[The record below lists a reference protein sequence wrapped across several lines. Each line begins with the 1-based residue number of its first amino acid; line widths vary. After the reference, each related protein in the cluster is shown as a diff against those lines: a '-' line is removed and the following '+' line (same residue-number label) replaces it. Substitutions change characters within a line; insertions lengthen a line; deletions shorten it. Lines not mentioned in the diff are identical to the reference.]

1 MSPASPASPV
11 SPVSLASSS
20 PLPVNGES
28 LAVVVFLGFV
38 AVSLLLC
45 GLAAADLDD
54 PEHFYAGGGAAFGPV
69 GGGLAIAGDYIS
81 AATLLSTTGAVA
93 LDGADGILFACATVV
108 SLYLVMRI
116 LGEPLRRKGVFTLG
130 DFLADR
136 LGTPSVRRALG
147 VASLVVLAPLLLV
160 QLSTVGRIMTAM
172 FGLPDGALTGCTV
185 AGGALMVCYAA
196 FGGMRGVGYV
206 QILKV
211 GVALTAM
218 LLLSGAVLARYGWSP
233 TALFGAARER
243 SGAGAGYTRPGLHF
257 GRSLAGRL
265 DLIGFASTL
274 LVGAACLP
282 HITMRLHPVR
292 EARTARRA
300 VGWAVG
306 PVALVCA
313 GVVVAGLGACALMGR
328 GPVRAADPG
337 GATALLMVT
346 GALDPVAGG
355 ARHSMLFAIV
365 ACAVFATT
373 LAAVAGITLAAA
385 SSLARDFGGR
395 PAHGS
400 ASPSGEIRRARL
412 GIVLVGAVAVLVS
425 AGLGDRGR
433 LTLISLSFAVAA
445 SVLAPVLLYALF
457 LPGHS
462 ATGVRWTVYGTLPV
476 IVLLLAGSPA
486 VSGTPFAVFPGHDFR
501 WFPLQTPG
509 LISIPAGFLLGLV
522 GRTGTR
528 GGTPRSSWPRSSTAL
543 STRPL
548 DGAGA
553 DL

>member
-1 MSPASPASPV
+1 M
-11 SPVSLASSS
+11 
-20 PLPVNGES
+20 
-28 LAVVVFLGFV
+28 VFLAFV
-38 AVSLLLC
+38 ALSLLLC

-54 PEHFYAGGGAAFGPV
+54 PEHFYAGGGAAFGPA

-93 LDGADGILFACATVV
+93 LDGADGILFACATVF
-108 SLYLVMRI
+108 SLFLMMRF

-136 LGTPSVRRALG
+136 LGDPSVRRALG
-147 VASLVVLAPLLLV
+147 VASLVVLTPLLLV
-160 QLSTVGRIMTAM
+160 QLSTAGRIMAAM

-211 GVALTAM
+211 GVVLTA
-218 LLLSGAVLARYGWSP
+218 LLLLAGVVLARYGWSP
-233 TALFGAARER
+233 PALFGAAREH
-243 SGAGAGYTRPGLHF
+243 SGAGADYALPGLHF
-257 GRSLAGRL
+257 GHSLAGRL
-265 DLIGFASTL
+265 DLIGFEATL
-274 LVGAACLP
+274 LIGVACLP
-282 HITMRLHPVR
+282 HITMRLHPVGD
-292 EARTARRA
+292 ARTARRA

-313 GVVVAGLGACALMGR
+313 GVVVAGLGACALLGR

-355 ARHSMLFAIV
+355 SRHSMLFAIV

-395 PAHGS
+395 PAHGGRS
-400 ASPSGEIRRARL
+400 AAGEIRRARL
-412 GIVLVGAVAVLVS
+412 GIVLVGAVAVVVS
-425 AGLGDRGR
+425 AALGDHGR
-433 LTLISLSFAVAA
+433 MTLIALSFTVAA

-462 ATGVRWTVYGTLPV
+462 ATGVRWTVYGTLPLV
-476 IVLLLAGSPA
+476 VLLLAGSPA
-486 VSGTPFAVFPGHDFR
+486 VSGTPFAVFPAYDVR

-509 LISIPAGFLLGLV
+509 LITIPAGFLFGLV
-522 GRTGTR
+522 GRTHAGS
-528 GGTPRSSWPRSSTAL
+528 GAPRTSWPRSSTAL
-543 STRPL
+543 GARPL

>member
-1 MSPASPASPV
+1 MSGGD
-11 SPVSLASSS
+11 
-20 PLPVNGES
+20 GES
-28 LAVVVFLGFV
+28 LAVMVFLGFV

-93 LDGADGILFACATVV
+93 LDGADGVLFAGATVV
-108 SLYLVMRI
+108 SLWLVMRF

-147 VASLVVLAPLLLV
+147 VASLVVLTPLLLV
-160 QLSTVGRIMTAM
+160 QLSTAGRVMAAM

-185 AGGALMVCYAA
+185 AGGTLMVCYAA

-218 LLLSGAVLARYGWSP
+218 LLLAGAVLARYGWSP
-233 TALFGAARER
+233 PALFGAAREH
-243 SGAGAGYTRPGLHF
+243 SGAGAGYARPGLHF
-257 GRSLAGRL
+257 GHSVAGRL
-265 DLIGFASTL
+265 DLIGFGATL

-306 PVALVCA
+306 PVAVVCA
-313 GVVVAGLGACALMGR
+313 GVVVAGLGACALLGR

-355 ARHSMLFAIV
+355 ARHSMLFAVV

-400 ASPSGEIRRARL
+400 GGRSPAGEIRRARL
-412 GIVLVGAVAVLVS
+412 AIVLVGAVAVVVS
-425 AGLGDRGR
+425 AALGDRGR
-433 LTLISLSFAVAA
+433 MTLISLSFAVAA

-486 VSGTPFAVFPGHDFR
+486 VSGTPFALFPGQDFR

-522 GRTGTR
+522 GRTR
-528 GGTPRSSWPRSSTAL
+528 PRARSSRSS
-543 STRPL
+543 RPSWQ
-548 DGAGA
+548 DGSPYVRQG
-553 DL
+553 

>member
-1 MSPASPASPV
+1 
-11 SPVSLASSS
+11 
-20 PLPVNGES
+20 
-28 LAVVVFLGFV
+28 
-38 AVSLLLC
+38 
-45 GLAAADLDD
+45 
-54 PEHFYAGGGAAFGPV
+54 
-69 GGGLAIAGDYIS
+69 
-81 AATLLSTTGAVA
+81 
-93 LDGADGILFACATVV
+93 
-108 SLYLVMRI
+108 
-116 LGEPLRRKGVFTLG
+116 
-130 DFLADR
+130 
-136 LGTPSVRRALG
+136 
-147 VASLVVLAPLLLV
+147 
-160 QLSTVGRIMTAM
+160 
-172 FGLPDGALTGCTV
+172 
-185 AGGALMVCYAA
+185 MVCYAA
-196 FGGMRGVGYV
+196 FGGMRGVGHV

-218 LLLSGAVLARYGWSP
+218 LVLAGAVLARYGWSP
-233 TALFGAARER
+233 AALFGAAREH
-243 SGAGAGYTRPGLHF
+243 SGAGADYARPGLHF
-257 GRSLAGRL
+257 GHSVAGRL
-265 DLIGFASTL
+265 DLIGFATTL

-306 PVALVCA
+306 PVAVVCA
-313 GVVVAGLGACALMGR
+313 GVVVAGLGACALSGR

-355 ARHSMLFAIV
+355 ARHSMLFAVV

-400 ASPSGEIRRARL
+400 GGRSPAGEIRRARL
-412 GIVLVGAVAVLVS
+412 AIVLVGAVAVVVS
-425 AGLGDRGR
+425 AALGDRGR
-433 LTLISLSFAVAA
+433 MTLISLSLAVAA
-445 SVLAPVLLYALF
+445 SVLAPVLVHALF

-476 IVLLLAGSPA
+476 VALLLAGSPA

-509 LISIPAGFLLGLV
+509 LVSIPAGFLLGLV
-522 GRTGTR
+522 GRTRTR
-528 GGTPRSSWPRSSTAL
+528 GGAPRPSWPRSSTAV
-543 STRPL
+543 SARPL

>member
-1 MSPASPASPV
+1 MSA
-11 SPVSLASSS
+11 
-20 PLPVNGES
+20 GDGQS

-45 GLAAADLDD
+45 GLAAADIDD
-54 PEHFYAGGGAAFGPV
+54 PEHFYAGGSAAFGPM

-93 LDGADGILFACATVV
+93 LDGADGVLFACATVV
-108 SLYLVMRI
+108 SLFLVMRI

-130 DFLADR
+130 DFVADR
-136 LGTPSVRRALG
+136 LGTPSARRALG
-147 VASLVVLAPLLLV
+147 VAGLVVLAPLLLV
-160 QLSTVGRIMTAM
+160 QLSTAGRIMAAM

-185 AGGALMVCYAA
+185 AGGTLMVCYAA

-211 GVALTAM
+211 GVTLAVM
-218 LLLSGAVLARYGWSP
+218 VLLAGIVLARYGWSP
-233 TALFGAARER
+233 PALFDAARDR
-243 SGAGAGYTRPGLHF
+243 SGAGAGYARPGLHF
-257 GRSLAGRL
+257 GHSVAGRL
-265 DLIGFASTL
+265 DLIGFAATL

-292 EARTARRA
+292 DARTARRA

-306 PVALVCA
+306 PVAVVCA
-313 GVVVAGLGACALMGR
+313 GVVVAGLGACALIGR
-328 GPVRAADPG
+328 APLRAADPG

-346 GALDPVAGG
+346 GALDPAAGG
-355 ARHSMLFAIV
+355 ARDSMLFAVV

-400 ASPSGEIRRARL
+400 GGRSPAGEIRRARYA
-412 GIVLVGAVAVLVS
+412 IVLVGAAAVVLS
-425 AGLGDRGR
+425 AFLGDRGR
-433 LTLISLSFAVAA
+433 LTLISLSFSVAA

-457 LPGHS
+457 LPGH
-462 ATGVRWTVYGTLPV
+462 TVKGVRWTVYGGLPL
-476 IVLLLAGSPA
+476 IVLLLVGSPA
-486 VSGTPFAVFPGHDFR
+486 VSGGPTAVFPDQDFH

-509 LISIPAGFLLGLV
+509 LVTIPAGFLLGLV
-522 GRTGTR
+522 GRARARSDSGASWRRQDRTGPMT
-528 GGTPRSSWPRSSTAL
+528 TPRSR
-543 STRPL
+543 RP
-548 DGAGA
+548 DPAA
-553 DL
+553 RR

>member
-1 MSPASPASPV
+1 MS
-11 SPVSLASSS
+11 
-20 PLPVNGES
+20 GGDGQS

-54 PEHFYAGGGAAFGPV
+54 PEHFYAGGSAAFGPV

-81 AATLLSTTGAVA
+81 AATLLSTTGSVA
-93 LDGADGILFACATVV
+93 LDGADGMLFAGATVV
-108 SLYLVMRI
+108 SLYLVLRI
-116 LGEPLRRKGVFTLG
+116 LGEPLRRGGVFTLG

-136 LGTPSVRRALG
+136 LGDPTVRRALG
-147 VASLVVLAPLLLV
+147 VATLVVLTPLLLV
-160 QLSTVGRIMTAM
+160 QLGTAGHIMAAM

-196 FGGMRGVGYV
+196 FGGMRGTGYV

-211 GVALTAM
+211 GVTVTAVV
-218 LLLSGAVLARYGWSP
+218 LVAGIVLARFGWSP
-233 TALFGAARER
+233 PALFEAARKH
-243 SGAGAGYTRPGLHF
+243 SGAGTAYARPGLHF
-257 GRSLAGRL
+257 GPSLAGRL
-265 DLIGFASTL
+265 DLISFQTTL

-282 HITMRLHPVR
+282 HITMRLHPLR
-292 EARTARRA
+292 DARTARRA

-313 GVVVAGLGACALMGR
+313 GVVVAGLGACALIGR
-328 GPVRAADPG
+328 EALRAADPG
-337 GATALLMVT
+337 GGTALLMVT
-346 GALDPVAGG
+346 GALDPADGV

-385 SSLARDFGGR
+385 SSLARDFRNR
-395 PAHGS
+395 PAHG
-400 ASPSGEIRRARL
+400 AAGGSPAREIRRARVA
-412 GIVLVGAVAVLVS
+412 IVLVGAAAVVLS
-425 AGLGDRGR
+425 AALADRGR
-433 LTLISLSFAVAA
+433 LTLISLSFTVAA

-462 ATGVRWTVYGTLPV
+462 ATGVRWTVYGTMPL
-476 IVLLLAGSPA
+476 IVLLLTGSPA
-486 VSGTPFAVFPGHDFR
+486 VSGIPTAIFPDHDVH

-509 LISIPAGFLLGLV
+509 LITIPAGFLLGLV
-522 GRTGTR
+522 GRHR
-528 GGTPRSSWPRSSTAL
+528 SRTPRQQPR
-543 STRPL
+543 R
-548 DGAGA
+548 DRQFVHRG
-553 DL
+553 

>member
-1 MSPASPASPV
+1 MSSGD
-11 SPVSLASSS
+11 
-20 PLPVNGES
+20 GES
-28 LAVVVFLGFV
+28 LAVMVFLGFV

-108 SLYLVMRI
+108 SLYLMMRF

-130 DFLADR
+130 DFVADR
-136 LGTPSVRRALG
+136 LGASADRLGAPSVRRALG
-147 VASLVVLAPLLLV
+147 VTSLVVLTPLLLV
-160 QLSTVGRIMTAM
+160 QLSTAGRIMAAM

-211 GVALTAM
+211 GVVLTAM
-218 LLLSGAVLARYGWSP
+218 LLLAGVVLARYGWSP
-233 TALFGAARER
+233 PALFDAAQEQ
-243 SGAGAGYTRPGLHF
+243 SGAGTAYARPGLHF
-257 GRSLAGRL
+257 GDSVAGRL
-265 DLIGFASTL
+265 DLIGFEATL

-282 HITMRLHPVR
+282 HITMRMHPVR

-306 PVALVCA
+306 PVAVVCA

-346 GALDPVAGG
+346 GVLDPVAGG
-355 ARHSMLFAIV
+355 VRHSMLFAIV

-395 PAHGS
+395 PAHGGRGR
-400 ASPSGEIRRARL
+400 SPAGEIRRARL
-412 GIVLVGAVAVLVS
+412 GIVLVGAVAVVVS

-462 ATGVRWTVYGTLPV
+462 ATGVRWTVYGTLPL
-476 IVLLLAGSPA
+476 IVLLLTGSPA
-486 VSGTPFAVFPGHDFR
+486 VSGTPFAVFPDHDVR

-509 LISIPAGFLLGLV
+509 LVTVPAGFLLGLV
-522 GRTGTR
+522 GRTPRRTR
-528 GGTPRSSWPRSSTAL
+528 TLRTSWPRSSTAVGAG
-543 STRPL
+543 PL

>member
-1 MSPASPASPV
+1 MS
-11 SPVSLASSS
+11 
-20 PLPVNGES
+20 GGGQS

-81 AATLLSTTGAVA
+81 AATLLSTTGSVA
-93 LDGADGILFACATVV
+93 LDGTDGILFAAATVV
-108 SLYLVMRI
+108 SLGLVLRL
-116 LGEPLRRKGVFTLG
+116 LGEPLRRSGVFTLG
-130 DFLADR
+130 DFVADR
-136 LGTPSVRRALG
+136 LGDPGVRRALG
-147 VASLVVLAPLLLV
+147 VASLVVLTPLLLV
-160 QLSTVGRIMTAM
+160 QLGTAGHIMAAM

-196 FGGMRGVGYV
+196 FGGMRGTGYV

-211 GVALTAM
+211 GVTVTAVALVA
-218 LLLSGAVLARYGWSP
+218 AIVLARFGWSP
-233 TALFGAARER
+233 PALLAAARDN
-243 SGAGAGYTRPGLHF
+243 SGAGAAYTRPGLHF
-257 GRSLAGRL
+257 GPSTAGRL
-265 DLIGFASTL
+265 DLISFQATL

-292 EARTARRA
+292 DARTARRA

-306 PVALVCA
+306 PVAVVCA
-313 GVVVAGLGACALMGR
+313 GVVVAGLGACALVGR
-328 GPVRAADPG
+328 EALRAADPA

-346 GALDPVAGG
+346 GVLDPADGV

-385 SSLARDFGGR
+385 SSLARDFRGPR
-395 PAHGS
+395 VSRAAHGS
-400 ASPSGEIRRARL
+400 RAGEIRRARA
-412 GIVLVGAVAVLVS
+412 GIVLVGAVAVVLS
-425 AGLGDRGR
+425 AALADRGR
-433 LTLISLSFAVAA
+433 LTLLSLSFTAAA
-445 SVLAPVLLYALF
+445 SVLVPVLAYALF

-462 ATGVRWTVYGTLPV
+462 ATGVRWTVYGTLPL
-476 IVLLLAGSPA
+476 IVLLLTGSPA
-486 VSGTPFAVFPGHDFR
+486 FTGTPTAVFPGHDVH

-509 LISIPAGFLLGLV
+509 IVTVPAGFLLGLA
-522 GRTGTR
+522 GRRRARAVPRQPAGR
-528 GGTPRSSWPRSSTAL
+528 GRFSR
-543 STRPL
+543 
-548 DGAGA
+548 
-553 DL
+553 

>member
-1 MSPASPASPV
+1 MSAWGGQSF
-11 SPVSLASSS
+11 
-20 PLPVNGES
+20 
-28 LAVVVFLGFV
+28 AVVVFLGFV

-54 PEHFYAGGGAAFGPV
+54 PEHFYAGGSAAFGPV
-69 GGGLAIAGDYIS
+69 GGGLAIAGDYVS

-93 LDGADGILFACATVV
+93 LDGADGVLFACATVV
-108 SLYLVMRI
+108 SLFLVLRI

-130 DFLADR
+130 DFLADQ
-136 LGTPSVRRALG
+136 LDTPSARRAPG
-147 VASLVVLAPLLLV
+147 VATLVVLTPLLLV
-160 QLSTVGRIMTAM
+160 QLSTAGRIMAAM
-172 FGLPDGALTGCTV
+172 LGLPDAALAGCTV

-196 FGGMRGVGYV
+196 FGGMRGIGYV

-211 GVALTAM
+211 GVALVAM
-218 LLLSGAVLARYGWSP
+218 LLLAGVVLARFGWSP
-233 TALFGAARER
+233 PALLDSARDR
-243 SGAGAGYTRPGLHF
+243 SGAGAAYLRPGLHF
-257 GRSLAGRL
+257 GHSVAGRL
-265 DLIGFASTL
+265 DLISFEATL

-282 HITMRLHPVR
+282 HITMRLHPVGK
-292 EARTARRA
+292 ARTARRA

-306 PVALVCA
+306 PVMVVCA
-313 GVVVAGLGACALMGR
+313 AVVVAGLGACALIGR

-346 GALDPVAGG
+346 GALDPVSGG
-355 ARHSMLFAIV
+355 AGHSMLFAVV

-385 SSLARDFGGR
+385 SSLARDFAGR

-400 ASPSGEIRRARL
+400 GHRSAAGEIRRARL
-412 GIVLVGAVAVLVS
+412 GIVLVGAAAVVVS

-433 LTLISLSFAVAA
+433 LTLISLSFTVAA

-462 ATGVRWTVYGTLPV
+462 ATGVRWTVYGTLPLV
-476 IVLLLAGSPA
+476 VLLIAGSPA
-486 VSGTPFAVFPGHDFR
+486 MSGTPFAVFPDHDVR

-509 LISIPAGFLLGLV
+509 LITIPAGFLFGLV
-522 GRTGTR
+522 GRTSARAARRPWRDGTGPVPPGAR
-528 GGTPRSSWPRSSTAL
+528 RSDP
-543 STRPL
+543 
-548 DGAGA
+548 AGRR
-553 DL
+553 

>member
-1 MSPASPASPV
+1 V
-11 SPVSLASSS
+11 ST
-20 PLPVNGES
+20 GDGQS
-28 LAVVVFLGFV
+28 LAVVVFLAFV
-38 AVSLLLC
+38 ALSLLLC
-45 GLAAADLDD
+45 GLAAADIDD
-54 PEHFYAGGGAAFGPV
+54 PEHFYAGGSAAFGPM

-81 AATLLSTTGAVA
+81 AATLLSTTGSVA
-93 LDGADGILFACATVV
+93 LDGADGVLFACATVV
-108 SLYLVMRI
+108 SLFLVMRI

-147 VASLVVLAPLLLV
+147 VATLVVLAPLLLV
-160 QLSTVGRIMTAM
+160 QLSTAGRIMAAM

-185 AGGALMVCYAA
+185 AGGTLMVCYAA
-196 FGGMRGVGYV
+196 FGGMRGIGYV

-211 GVALTAM
+211 GVTLAVM
-218 LLLSGAVLARYGWSP
+218 LLLAGIVLARYGWSP
-233 TALFGAARER
+233 PALFDAARDR

-257 GRSLAGRL
+257 GRSVAGRL
-265 DLIGFASTL
+265 DLIGFAVTL

-292 EARTARRA
+292 DARTARRA

-306 PVALVCA
+306 PVAVVCA
-313 GVVVAGLGACALMGR
+313 GVVVAGLGACALIGR
-328 GPVRAADPG
+328 DPLRAADPG

-355 ARHSMLFAIV
+355 ARDSMLFAVV

-395 PAHGS
+395 PAHGTGGR
-400 ASPSGEIRRARL
+400 SPAREIRRARSA
-412 GIVLVGAVAVLVS
+412 IVLVGAAAVVLS
-425 AGLGDRGR
+425 AFLGDRGR
-433 LTLISLSFAVAA
+433 LTLISLSFTVAA

-457 LPGHS
+457 LPGHT
-462 ATGVRWTVYGTLPV
+462 ATGVRWTVYGNLPL
-476 IVLLLAGSPA
+476 IVLLLVGSPA
-486 VSGTPFAVFPGHDFR
+486 VSGAPAAIFPDQDFH

-509 LISIPAGFLLGLV
+509 LITIPAGFLLGLV
-522 GRTGTR
+522 GRTRVGVPGR
-528 GGTPRSSWPRSSTAL
+528 RQGGTGPMTTPGPR
-543 STRPL
+543 RP
-548 DGAGA
+548 DPAA
-553 DL
+553 RR

>member
-1 MSPASPASPV
+1 MSAV
-11 SPVSLASSS
+11 GD
-20 PLPVNGES
+20 GES
-28 LAVVVFLGFV
+28 LAVMVFLAFV
-38 AVSLLLC
+38 ALSLLLC

-93 LDGADGILFACATVV
+93 LDGADGILFACATVF
-108 SLYLVMRI
+108 SLFLMMRF

-136 LGTPSVRRALG
+136 LGDPSVRRALG
-147 VASLVVLAPLLLV
+147 VASLVVLTPLLLV
-160 QLSTVGRIMTAM
+160 QLSTAGRIMAAM

-185 AGGALMVCYAA
+185 AAGALMVCYAA

-211 GVALTAM
+211 GVVLTA
-218 LLLSGAVLARYGWSP
+218 LLLLAGVVLARYGWSP
-233 TALFGAARER
+233 PALFGAAREH
-243 SGAGAGYTRPGLHF
+243 SGAGADYAWPGLHF
-257 GRSLAGRL
+257 GHSVAGRL
-265 DLIGFASTL
+265 DLIGFEATL
-274 LVGAACLP
+274 LIGAACLP
-282 HITMRLHPVR
+282 HITMRLHPVGD
-292 EARTARRA
+292 ARTARRA

-313 GVVVAGLGACALMGR
+313 GVVVAGLGACALLGR

-355 ARHSMLFAIV
+355 TRHSMLFAIV

-395 PAHGS
+395 PAHGGRS
-400 ASPSGEIRRARL
+400 AAGEIRRARL
-412 GIVLVGAVAVLVS
+412 GIVLVGAVAVVVS
-425 AGLGDRGR
+425 AALGDHGR
-433 LTLISLSFAVAA
+433 MTLIALSFTVAA

-462 ATGVRWTVYGTLPV
+462 ATGVRWTVYGTLPLV
-476 IVLLLAGSPA
+476 VLLLAGSPA
-486 VSGTPFAVFPGHDFR
+486 VSGTPFAVFPGHDVR

-509 LISIPAGFLLGLV
+509 LITIPAGFLFGLV
-522 GRTGTR
+522 GRTHAR
-528 GGTPRSSWPRSSTAL
+528 GGSPRTTWPRSSTAVGA
-543 STRPL
+543 RPL

>member
-1 MSPASPASPV
+1 MSPASLASP
-11 SPVSLASSS
+11 SPPAFLASSS
-20 PLPVNGES
+20 PLSGDGES
-28 LAVVVFLGFV
+28 FAVVVFLGFV

-45 GLAAADLDD
+45 GLAAADSDD

-69 GGGLAIAGDYIS
+69 GGGLAVAGDYIS

-93 LDGADGILFACATVV
+93 LDGADGILFACVTVV
-108 SLYLVMRI
+108 SLFLVMRI

-136 LGTPSVRRALG
+136 LGAPSVRRPLG
-147 VASLVVLAPLLLV
+147 VACLVVLAPLLLV
-160 QLSTVGRIMTAM
+160 QLATAGRIMAAM
-172 FGLPDGALTGCTV
+172 FGLPDGALTGCTA

-218 LLLSGAVLARYGWSP
+218 LLLAGVVLARYGWSAP
-233 TALFGAARER
+233 ALLGAAREH
-243 SGAGAGYTRPGLHF
+243 SGAGADYTRPGLHF
-257 GRSLAGRL
+257 GHSLAGRL
-265 DLIGFASTL
+265 DLIGFTVTL

-282 HITMRLHPVR
+282 HLTMRLHPVR

-313 GVVVAGLGACALMGR
+313 GVVVAGLGACALLGR

-346 GALDPVAGG
+346 GALDPAAGG

-365 ACAVFATT
+365 ACAVFVTT

-385 SSLARDFGGR
+385 SSLARDFGRR
-395 PAHGS
+395 PAHG
-400 ASPSGEIRRARL
+400 AGSGAAAREIRRARL
-412 GIVLVGAVAVLVS
+412 GIVLVGAVAVVVS

-445 SVLAPVLLYALF
+445 SVLAPVLLHALF

-462 ATGVRWTVYGTLPV
+462 ATGVRWTVYGTLPL
-476 IVLLLAGSPA
+476 ILLLLAGSPA
-486 VSGTPFAVFPGHDFR
+486 VSGTPFAVFPDHDVR

-522 GRTGTR
+522 GRDR
-528 GGTPRSSWPRSSTAL
+528 PRTPEH
-543 STRPL
+543 RPARQ
-548 DGAGA
+548 DGAPYARQG
-553 DL
+553 

>member
-1 MSPASPASPV
+1 MSAA
-11 SPVSLASSS
+11 
-20 PLPVNGES
+20 GDGDS

-38 AVSLLLC
+38 AVSMLLC

-108 SLYLVMRI
+108 SLWLVMRF

-130 DFLADR
+130 DFLGDR
-136 LGTPSVRRALG
+136 LGDPSVRRALG
-147 VASLVVLAPLLLV
+147 IASLVVLAPLLLV
-160 QLSTVGRIMTAM
+160 QLSTAGRVMAAM
-172 FGLPDGALTGCTV
+172 FGLPEGALTGCTV

-211 GVALTAM
+211 GVVLSAV
-218 LLLSGAVLARYGWSP
+218 LLLAGFVLARYGWSP
-233 TALFGAARER
+233 PALFDAARER
-243 SGAGAGYTRPGLHF
+243 SGAGADYARPGLHF
-257 GRSLAGRL
+257 GHSLAGRL
-265 DLIGFASTL
+265 DLIGFETTL

-282 HITMRLHPVR
+282 HITMRLHPVK
-292 EARTARRA
+292 EARTARCA

-313 GVVVAGLGACALMGR
+313 GVVVAGLGACALLGR

-365 ACAVFATT
+365 ACAVFVTT

-395 PAHGS
+395 SAHGS
-400 ASPSGEIRRARL
+400 RSPAGEIRRART

-425 AGLGDRGR
+425 AALGDRGR
-433 LTLISLSFAVAA
+433 LTLLSLSFTVSA

-457 LPGHS
+457 LPRHS
-462 ATGVRWTVYGTLPV
+462 ATGVRWTVYGTLPLV
-476 IVLLLAGSPA
+476 VLLLAGSPA
-486 VSGTPFAVFPGHDFR
+486 VSGTPFAVFPDHDVR

-509 LISIPAGFLLGLV
+509 LITVPAGFLLGLV
-522 GRTGTR
+522 GRTRPRAQAPRPSWQDDGSPYARR
-528 GGTPRSSWPRSSTAL
+528 G
-543 STRPL
+543 
-548 DGAGA
+548 
-553 DL
+553 